1 MDGERK
7 EGADSQVSLASNQAQ
22 EQFRGWCIYFLHY
35 LKAAPGNFPDL
46 ARACVRVCVWE
57 REKVTT
63 HSQAEIREWGE
74 GEGEKAI
81 A

>member
-7 EGADSQVSLASNQAQ
+7 EGADSQVSLASNQAR

-46 ARACVRVCVWE
+46 ARACVRVCV
-57 REKVTT
+57 RKRKSNNPQSSRDTGV
-63 HSQAEIREWGE
+63 G
-74 GEGEKAI
+74 
-81 A
+81 